1 MAALMVFAT
10 VGYAQTTYTKVTSA
24 SGLEAGANYLIVAH
38 YDDLGV
44 LAMGMQNSNN
54 RKAVAVSENGES
66 ITVTPG
72 TDPSSSTDVFQFT
85 LGGSANAW
93 TFFDEVKGGYL
104 YAAGGGD
111 NNYLKTQE
119 TLDANGQWSITFNAD
134 GTAEVIAQG
143 DATRNNM
150 RFNPNANNNNP
161 LFSCYLSTTNIE
173 TRVSFYKAGAPVISP
188 EPTNYPTNFAA
199 VVSGTNVTLTWTD
212 ATGAQLPSKY
222 LVRMS
227 TGTIAVPTDGNP
239 VANSDV
245 DKNVNYGVQSVSFNG
260 LEGSTTYNFAIF
272 PYTNAG
278 DNIDY
283 KTDGSYPTA
292 QATTEQIVMLLDE
305 GFDSGLG
312 VFTAENVLGEQVWT
326 QASYN
331 NVTYADMNGYTDGA
345 HHANEDWLISPVMP
359 VGRDN
364 IALEFKTA
372 KKFDGNPLLV
382 KVSCDYVAGASVS
395 TATWTDVTDRF
406 NFSTGNFEWVE
417 SGQVSISDCLNNASN
432 FTIAFVYSSTDE
444 ASSHWEIDYVKV
456 IKGASASVAE
466 QEFAVLSVYPNPANN
481 MVSFNLV
488 NDAQVSIFD
497 ITGRMV
503 STMNMAAGQGQCQV
517 GNLENGVYFLNVRY
531 ADGKMEIARFV
542 KF

>member
-1 MAALMVFAT
+1 M
-10 VGYAQTTYTKVTSA
+10 
-24 SGLEAGANYLIVAH
+24 
-38 YDDLGV
+38 
-44 LAMGMQNSNN
+44 
-54 RKAVAVSENGES
+54 
-66 ITVTPG
+66 
-72 TDPSSSTDVFQFT
+72 
-85 LGGSANAW
+85 
-93 TFFDEVKGGYL
+93 
-104 YAAGGGD
+104 
-111 NNYLKTQE
+111 
-119 TLDANGQWSITFNAD
+119 
-134 GTAEVIAQG
+134 
-143 DATRNNM
+143 
-150 RFNPNANNNNP
+150 
-161 LFSCYLSTTNIE
+161 
-173 TRVSFYKAGAPVISP
+173 
-188 EPTNYPTNFAA
+188 
-199 VVSGTNVTLTWTD
+199 TWTD

-305 GFDSGLG
+305 GFDSDLG
-312 VFTAENVLGEQVWT
+312 VFTAVNVLGEQVWT

-331 NVTYADMNGYTDGA
+331 NVTYADMNGYADGS

-466 QEFAVLSVYPNPANN
+466 QKVATLSVYPNPTNN

-517 GNLENGVYFLNVRY
+517 GNLENGVYFLIVRY